1 MNSITN
7 ATLSRRSLTRE
18 GEKHY
23 TKSISLLLLLVPP
36 ANGARG
42 REHLA
47 PLGASGLQDLASIR
61 GGDARAEAALA
72 RALTSRP
79 VKRATDR
86 FSTSHDDQRPALAAL
101 SRASKGHRRGRRD
114 GHPAHG
120 AAGGER
126 LRRRELRGRPK
137 RGGDGGHGKRRHDFG
152 STRPRTRPRVPH
164 ERRSRTKRVSF
175 PRARPVPPPSVP
187 PCRCP
192 SPLLL
197 PRFPP
202 SPFIKA
208 ASAVQAACLL
218 QEEIW
223 CIRLGM
229 AAGFNGIAGR
239 NGRPPNKTK
248 K

>member
-126 LRRRELRGRPK
+126 LRRRELRGRRK

-164 ERRSRTKRVSF
+164 KDA
-175 PRARPVPPPSVP
+175 RARRGFLSLARVQS
-187 PCRCP
+187 RLHP
-192 SPLLL
+192 SPRGGHPTGTLSRVRTH
-197 PRFPP
+197 RFHPDTLYVCV
-202 SPFIKA
+202 SHTQHTSRKHI
-208 ASAVQAACLL
+208 
-218 QEEIW
+218 E
-223 CIRLGM
+223 
-229 AAGFNGIAGR
+229 
-239 NGRPPNKTK
+239 
-248 K
+248 